1 MRPKDPPRESHPTV
15 LSTATQD
22 HTATHG
28 AHVSSSVNTKRT
40 RFDDLNELTV
50 RDLLNDACA
59 AVPAH
64 DVAAISALFEQGDA
78 VYWRATAADET
89 GEMERHWRLAGDDGW
104 WWRRF
109 PSKLP
114 VDPESHWRLRYCQV
128 QPMAARV
135 VVGG

>member
-1 MRPKDPPRESHPTV
+1 MRPKDPPRESPPYCPLHGHTRPHRNARRSRVVFCQHKAHP
-15 LSTATQD
+15 LDD
-22 HTATHG
+22 H
-28 AHVSSSVNTKRT
+28 
-40 RFDDLNELTV
+40 NELTV

-109 PSKLP
+109 PSKLFSIRS
-114 VDPESHWRLRYCQV
+114 DPL
-128 QPMAARV
+128 ALARV
-135 VVGG
+135 VVPLVGANTS